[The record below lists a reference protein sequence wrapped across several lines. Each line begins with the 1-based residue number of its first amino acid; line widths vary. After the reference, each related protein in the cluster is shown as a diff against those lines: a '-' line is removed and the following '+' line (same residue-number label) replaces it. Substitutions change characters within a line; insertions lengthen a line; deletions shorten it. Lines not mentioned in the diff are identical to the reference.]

1 MSAHLKTFL
10 HKDVAHYGHKVL
22 STFNLPKNQDYF
34 VFHEGVLSST
44 YGIETI
50 AFLSTKPDL
59 QKLGWPNLEVHFC
72 DILPGKEH
80 MVNSGYSEKV
90 SFTSSHSCTCTIYN
104 YLYMCA
110 CVHAGAGMCTCVM
123 SVFMYM

>member
-1 MSAHLKTFL
+1 M
-10 HKDVAHYGHKVL
+10 
-22 STFNLPKNQDYF
+22 
-34 VFHEGVLSST
+34 LSST

-90 SFTSSHSCTCTIYN
+90 SFTLATHVHALFTTICICVRVC
-104 YLYMCA
+104 MQVQA
-110 CVHAGAGMCTCVM
+110 CVHV
-123 SVFMYM
+123 